1 MYRSGNSAK
10 LFLCAC
16 NGKYFEELFILIL
29 NKIVVSGCYVS
40 PTPAVRLVAAHL
52 NKYDVK
58 KRGKPKT
65 VTFPEVEHRLDNS
78 AASFE
83 CSRINKS
90 IMYVTMH
97 KRKAPIIMLSGSKT
111 PQKTKKLAVTDV
123 REKSVDFLM
132 ELKGRLLLLLQ

>member
-16 NGKYFEELFILIL
+16 NGKYFEDLFILIL

-65 VTFPEVEHRLDNS
+65 VTFPKVEDLTIQLQVLSVHALTS
-78 AASFE
+78 QL
-83 CSRINKS
+83 
-90 IMYVTMH
+90 YVTMY
-97 KRKAPIIMLSGSKT
+97 KRKSPINMSCSKT
-111 PQKTKKLAVTDV
+111 PQNTQKDV
-123 REKSVDFLM
+123 RERSVEFLM
-132 ELKGRLLLLLQ
+132 ELNGHLL